1 MAEKNRS
8 LKIDKTK
15 ISLFDFLARILLE
28 EISYLVGF
36 QLSIATRN
44 KITQKRLAPPANLL

>member
-15 ISLFDFLARILLE
+15 ISLFDFLARVLLE

-44 KITQKRLAPPANLL
+44 AIDQKKLVTPTNLL